1 MSDVNGYSLTPKTLI
16 FSDFSD
22 LIKNW
27 RPQVFIAFIANNWVS
42 EFNANF
48 KTGAMTLGTMT
59 VGITTL
65 STTIKN
71 TTLIAN
77 IMLSFGYAVC
87 YNQAHN
93 GKRCYAEHRYAEH
106 RCAEH
111 RCAEHRYAE
120 HFYAEHHYAECH
132 KAE

>member
-27 RPQVFIAFIANNWVS
+27 RPRVFIAFIANNWVS

-48 KTGAMTLGTMT
+48 KTGATTLDTMT
-59 VGITTL
+59 ASITTL
-65 STTIKN
+65 SRTIKN
-71 TTLIAN
+71 HRN

-106 RCAEH
+106 RYAEH
-111 RCAEHRYAE
+111 CYAEHRYAE
-120 HFYAEHHYAECH
+120 CLYARCLYAESH
-132 KAE
+132 

>member
-1 MSDVNGYSLTPKTLI
+1 
-16 FSDFSD
+16 
-22 LIKNW
+22 
-27 RPQVFIAFIANNWVS
+27 
-42 EFNANF
+42 
-48 KTGAMTLGTMT
+48 MTLGTMT

-65 STTIKN
+65 SRTIKN

-93 GKRCYAEHRYAEH
+93 GKQCYDEHRYAEH

-111 RCAEHRYAE
+111 CYAEHRYAE
-120 HFYAEHHYAECH
+120 CLYARCLYAESH
-132 KAE
+132 